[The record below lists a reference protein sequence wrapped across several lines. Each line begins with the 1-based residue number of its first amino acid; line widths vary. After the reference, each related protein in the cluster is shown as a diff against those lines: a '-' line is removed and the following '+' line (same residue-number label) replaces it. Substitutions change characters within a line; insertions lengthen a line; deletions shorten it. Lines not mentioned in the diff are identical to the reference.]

1 MGAPRRQPAAPPR
14 TSGGPAEPE
23 IETTLPESDAQPSR
37 CRARHI
43 LLAGLIVALGLNVA
57 ALAVSLSTRGGA
69 LGGAEIL
76 LAAATLV
83 SGSVLLLLVE
93 LGRRSDRRRSSR

>member
-1 MGAPRRQPAAPPR
+1 MGGPRREPAAPPR
-14 TSGGPAEPE
+14 APEPS
-23 IETTLPESDAQPSR
+23 ITDPESDAQASR
-37 CRARHI
+37 CRGRQI
-43 LLAGLIVALGLNVA
+43 LLAGLILALGLNVA
-57 ALAVSLSTRGGA
+57 ALAVSLSARGGA

-93 LGRRSDRRRSSR
+93 MGRRRDRRRS